1 MPSFPNARLP
11 RTFRRAKACGAF
23 AVLVAGL
30 LLFLIAQAQESPMP
44 KTDSPVVVLTKIAT
58 PWYAP
63 RFIVVRKFRET
74 LSDYDR
80 LPGLDF
86 KYYTISLDDNKFGG
100 LYLWK
105 DRASAKAWF
114 SDAWSANVLKTRGVP
129 AEVRYFEA
137 PVLLDN
143 VPAGSPAPGEDGK
156 ATASIVSITIPPG
169 VTHDQLVEGFKKAVP
184 DYQRVPGLLRK
195 YFTISDDGRF
205 GGIYLWADRASADR
219 FFNMAWRERVAK
231 TYGTDGTIEFFDAP
245 VVLASKLQRPAEIAE
260 RLVGSAVALPIP
272 HDAR

>member
-1 MPSFPNARLP
+1 MSGFPNARLP
-11 RTFRRAKACGAF
+11 SSFQQAKAFGAF
-23 AVLVAGL
+23 AVLVAGHL
-30 LLFLIAQAQESPMP
+30 PFLTAHAQEPPMP
-44 KTDSPVVVLTKIAT
+44 KSNSPVVVLTKIAT

-74 LSDYDR
+74 LADYDR

-86 KYYTISLDDNKFGG
+86 KYYTISSGDNKFGG

-114 SDAWSANVLKTRGVP
+114 SDAWSANVLKTRGAP
-129 AEVRYFEA
+129 AEVHYFEA

-143 VPAGSPAPGEDGK
+143 VPAGSPTPGEDGM
-156 ATASIVSITIPPG
+156 ATASIVSIKTPPG
-169 VTHDQLVEGFKKAVP
+169 VTHDQLIEGFKKAVP
-184 DYQRVPGLLRK
+184 DYQKVPGLLRK

-205 GGIYLWADRASADR
+205 GGVYLWADRASADR
-219 FFNMAWRERVAK
+219 FFNMAWRERVAR
-231 TYGTDGTIEFFDAP
+231 TYGTDGIIEFFDAP

-260 RLVGSAVALPIP
+260 RLVGSNA
-272 HDAR
+272 AR